1 MAQTRR
7 HVQTY
12 IGVTEYWRL
21 QREAAARGAT
31 ISKCTADC
39 LREYFALRTELAT
52 AIETPGEPGEPHQ
65 GAIIHS
71 LLARSEERLV
81 ATLDRRTTEVL
92 GELPRLRSMLDR
104 LVLMYLIHTP
114 EIPQELRDGAI
125 ASANRRYANYQRA
138 VTERF
143 ADEAHADAPPKNIEK
158 QAAD

>member
-12 IGVTEYWRL
+12 IGVAEYWRL

-65 GAIIHS
+65 GTVIHS

-92 GELPRLRSMLDR
+92 GGLRLIQSMLDR
-104 LVLMYLIHTP
+104 LVRVYLVHTP
-114 EIPQELRDGAI
+114 
-125 ASANRRYANYQRA
+125 
-138 VTERF
+138 
-143 ADEAHADAPPKNIEK
+143 
-158 QAAD
+158 